1 MSDQSSC
8 TVPPVTA
15 LEQRPVGAQQ
25 GVDPVVVHRIRSMT
39 VDDVP
44 AVVGWHLQAFPAG
57 FYARLGAGF
66 MRRWMRA
73 HILRPASVSLV
84 AHDADDR
91 LVGYLLGTTDDAVY
105 STGPLGLS
113 ADLAGRGAVA
123 LLARPRLWAD
133 FVRVRA
139 RSYAGRA
146 VRSLKARRA
155 SGSESG
161 EGELIYICV
170 ESRYRQRGGGA
181 ALLDAFVGEARRSGT
196 QRLHLVTEQDNGTA
210 RRFYDRRGWC
220 TMDGSRTALD
230 GRPLVRMERDL
241 SGSAR

>member
-1 MSDQSSC
+1 M
-8 TVPPVTA
+8 TAVENPPVEA
-15 LEQRPVGAQQ
+15 AKRAVPAVG
-25 GVDPVVVHRIRSMT
+25 HRIRPMT

-57 FYARLGAGF
+57 FYARLGEGF
-66 MRRWMRA
+66 LRRWMRA

-91 LVGYLLGTTDDAVY
+91 LVGYLLGTADDAVY
-105 STGPLGLS
+105 STGPLALS
-113 ADLAGRGAVA
+113 AGLAGRGAVA
-123 LLARPRLWAD
+123 LLARPRLWGD

-146 VRSLKARRA
+146 VHSLMARRTA
-155 SGSESG
+155 GGESG

-170 ESRYRQRGGGA
+170 ESRYRQRGGGG

-196 QRLHLVTEQDNGTA
+196 KRLHLVTEQDNASA
-210 RRFYDRRGWC
+210 RRFYDKRGWC
-220 TMDGSRTALD
+220 TADGSRTALD
-230 GRPLVRMERDL
+230 GRALVRMERDL
-241 SGSAR
+241 SGRAR

>member
-1 MSDQSSC
+1 M
-8 TVPPVTA
+8 TT
-15 LEQRPVGAQQ
+15 LEQQPVEATQR
-25 GVDPVVVHRIRSMT
+25 VVPAVGHRIRPMT
-39 VDDVP
+39 VHDVP

-57 FYARLGAGF
+57 FYARLGEGF

-91 LVGYLLGTTDDAVY
+91 LVGYLLGTTDDAVH
-105 STGPLGLS
+105 STGPLVLS

-123 LLARPRLWAD
+123 LLARPRLWGD

-155 SGSESG
+155 TSTESG
-161 EGELIYICV
+161 EGELIYVCV

-196 QRLHLVTEQDNGTA
+196 QRVHLVTEEDNGTA

-220 TMDGSRTALD
+220 TTDGSRTALD

-241 SGSAR
+241 GGSPR

>member
-1 MSDQSSC
+1 MIRTPTPWLIYGSFFLGL
-8 TVPPVTA
+8 VFAVLPLPEPVSA
-15 LEQRPVGAQQ
+15 ARP
-25 GVDPVVVHRIRSMT
+25 
-39 VDDVP
+39 
-44 AVVGWHLQAFPAG
+44 
-57 FYARLGAGF
+57 
-66 MRRWMRA
+66 
-73 HILRPASVSLV
+73 
-84 AHDADDR
+84 
-91 LVGYLLGTTDDAVY
+91 YLLAMLLAYWAMEVPLKVGLTTAFV
-105 STGPLGLS
+105 LGLS

-196 QRLHLVTEQDNGTA
+196 QRLHLVTEEDNGTA

-220 TMDGSRTALD
+220 TMDGSRKALD
-230 GRPLVRMERDL
+230 GRPLVRMEREL
-241 SGSAR
+241 SGSPR

>member
-1 MSDQSSC
+1 M
-8 TVPPVTA
+8 TA
-15 LEQRPVGAQQ
+15 LEQRPVDATA
-25 GVDPVVVHRIRSMT
+25 GVVPAVGHRIRSMT
-39 VDDVP
+39 VHDVP

-57 FYARLGAGF
+57 FYARLGEGF

-105 STGPLGLS
+105 STGPLALS
-113 ADLAGRGAVA
+113 ANLAGRGAAA
-123 LLARPRLWAD
+123 LLTRPRLWGD

-155 SGSESG
+155 ASGESG

-170 ESRYRQRGGGA
+170 ESQYRQRGGGA

-196 QRLHLVTEQDNGTA
+196 RRLHLVTEEDNGTA

-220 TMDGSRTALD
+220 TTDGSRTALD

-241 SGSAR
+241 SGSSR

>member
-1 MSDQSSC
+1 M
-8 TVPPVTA
+8 TA
-15 LEQRPVGAQQ
+15 LEQRPVDTTQ
-25 GVDPVVVHRIRSMT
+25 GIVPAVGHRIRPMT
-39 VDDVP
+39 VNDVP
-44 AVVGWHLQAFPAG
+44 AVVGWHLQAFPSG
-57 FYARLGAGF
+57 FYARLGEGF

-105 STGPLGLS
+105 GTGPLVLS
-113 ADLAGRGAVA
+113 ADLAGRGAAA
-123 LLARPRLWAD
+123 LLARPRLWGD

-139 RSYAGRA
+139 RNYAGRA
-146 VRSLKARRA
+146 VRSLRARRA
-155 SGSESG
+155 AVNESYK
-161 EGELIYICV
+161 GELIYICV

-196 QRLHLVTEQDNGTA
+196 QRLHLVTEVDNGTA
-210 RRFYDRRGWC
+210 RRFYDRRGWS
-220 TMDGSRTALD
+220 TTDGSRTALD

-241 SGSAR
+241 SGSPR

>member
-1 MSDQSSC
+1 M
-8 TVPPVTA
+8 TA
-15 LEQRPVGAQQ
+15 LEQQPVDATQR
-25 GVDPVVVHRIRSMT
+25 VVPAVGHRIRPMT
-39 VDDVP
+39 VHDVP

-57 FYARLGAGF
+57 FYARLGEGF

-91 LVGYLLGTTDDAVY
+91 LVGYLLGTTDDAVH
-105 STGPLGLS
+105 STGPLVLS

-123 LLARPRLWAD
+123 LLARPRLWGD

-155 SGSESG
+155 TSTESG
-161 EGELIYICV
+161 EGELIYVCV

-196 QRLHLVTEQDNGTA
+196 QRLHLVTEEDNGTA
-210 RRFYDRRGWC
+210 RNFYDRRGWC
-220 TMDGSRTALD
+220 TTDGSRTDLD

-241 SGSAR
+241 GGSPR

>member
-1 MSDQSSC
+1 
-8 TVPPVTA
+8 
-15 LEQRPVGAQQ
+15 
-25 GVDPVVVHRIRSMT
+25 
-39 VDDVP
+39 
-44 AVVGWHLQAFPAG
+44 
-57 FYARLGAGF
+57 
-66 MRRWMRA
+66 MRRWVRA

-84 AHDADDR
+84 AHDTDDH

-105 STGPLGLS
+105 STGPLALS

-123 LLARPRLWAD
+123 LLARPGLWGN

-139 RSYAGRA
+139 RIYAVRA
-146 VRSLKARRA
+146 VRSLMARRA
-155 SGSESG
+155 ASNGSG

-196 QRLHLVTEQDNGTA
+196 QRLHLVTEEDNGTA
-210 RRFYDRRGWC
+210 RRFYDKRGWC
-220 TMDGSRTALD
+220 TIDGSRAALD

-241 SGSAR
+241 SGSPR

>member
-1 MSDQSSC
+1 
-8 TVPPVTA
+8 
-15 LEQRPVGAQQ
+15 
-25 GVDPVVVHRIRSMT
+25 MT

-57 FYARLGAGF
+57 FYARLGEGF

-73 HILRPASVSLV
+73 HMLRPASVSLV
-84 AHDADDR
+84 AHDADDC

-105 STGPLGLS
+105 GTGPLVLS
-113 ADLAGRGAVA
+113 ADLASRGAAA
-123 LLARPRLWAD
+123 LLARPRLWGD

-146 VRSLKARRA
+146 LRSLKARRA
-155 SGSESG
+155 AGGESG

-196 QRLHLVTEQDNGTA
+196 QRLHLVTEEDNATA
-210 RRFYDRRGWC
+210 RRFYDRRGWS
-220 TMDGSRTALD
+220 TTDGSRKALD
-230 GRPLVRMERDL
+230 GRPLVRMEREL
-241 SGSAR
+241 SGSPR

>member
-1 MSDQSSC
+1 M
-8 TVPPVTA
+8 TA
-15 LEQRPVGAQQ
+15 LEQRPVDA
-25 GVDPVVVHRIRSMT
+25 PRRVVIAVGHRIRAMT

-57 FYARLGAGF
+57 FYARLGEGF
-66 MRRWMRA
+66 LRRWMRA

-84 AHDADDR
+84 AHDADDQ
-91 LVGYLLGTTDDAVY
+91 LVGYLLGTADDAIY
-105 STGPLGLS
+105 RTGPLALS
-113 ADLAGRGAVA
+113 ADLASRGAAA
-123 LLARPRLWAD
+123 LLARPRLWGD

-155 SGSESG
+155 AGTESH

-181 ALLDAFVGEARRSGT
+181 ALLDAFVGEARRSGAR
-196 QRLHLVTEQDNGTA
+196 RLHLITEEDNTTA
-210 RRFYDRRGWC
+210 RRFYDKRGWR
-220 TMDGSRTALD
+220 TTDGSRTALD

-241 SGSAR
+241 SGNPR